1 MNSIPSQRQ
10 AQLSSPSQAL
20 PPILGFSYVLTV
32 MLTLLLGCVNK
43 TLGIG
48 FTIVG
53 IILDVFL
60 TNLTMVSADEDVLLL
75 KCSVLLHMNISKK
88 MLLRSVIGWTDDN
101 SPFLDRRDSKHL
113 LCMMKQCVK
122 HSTYILF
129 KISEGN
135 RILKLCATQMTLW
148 FKVSSR
154 ELKSLAYSILN
165 LRAPNQPFSIHL
177 SLLFWIG

>member
-88 MLLRSVIGWTDDN
+88 MLLRSVIG
-101 SPFLDRRDSKHL
+101 
-113 LCMMKQCVK
+113 
-122 HSTYILF
+122 
-129 KISEGN
+129 
-135 RILKLCATQMTLW
+135 
-148 FKVSSR
+148 
-154 ELKSLAYSILN
+154 
-165 LRAPNQPFSIHL
+165 
-177 SLLFWIG
+177 